1 MAPPILS
8 KATMAEMA
16 KQHYQETPRQQRY
29 PFLVDRLIKR
39 RIDRL
44 LRHSLKDGRQAATM
58 DSKPFL
64 NNLYDTFRRL
74 HNAKIDCILKH
85 AEHLVLAHMQSHPH
99 TIVSTAIKLLRNI
112 AEHTDV
118 ELTANKMDADVIRSS
133 LNEIGLA
140 FASARKVSVV
150 DDNSLLSGSI
160 VIKAHKSIVDA
171 QVKTMLNKAKELI
184 QSRFGELD
192 NGRTH

>member
-1 MAPPILS
+1 
-8 KATMAEMA
+8 MAEMA